1 MTVEEFLVWLEDK
14 ADCTRY
20 ELIAGRPVAMAPEPV
35 AHARTKAQL
44 WRVLRD
50 GLELQRLPGEA
61 LPDGMT
67 VKIDEHTAYQPD
79 AVVHCDQ
86 PLPDDAIIVP
96 APVIVVEVLS
106 PITKAHDAGAK
117 LADYSRLPS
126 VRHYLLVRTERPT
139 VIHHR
144 RGDDGSIATRVV
156 TAGALA
162 LDPPGLT
169 LELAHIYG

>member
-1 MTVEEFLVWLEDK
+1 
-14 ADCTRY
+14 
-20 ELIAGRPVAMAPEPV
+20 MARKPV
-35 AHARTKAQL
+35 AHARIKAQVWL
-44 WRVLRD
+44 ALCKGVESR
-50 GLELQRLPGEA
+50 GLPYEA
-61 LPDGMT
+61 LPNGMT

-162 LDPPGLT
+162 LDPP
-169 LELAHIYG
+169 A